1 MLTVESPLA
10 ERLHNESITLLLHR
24 IRSEFLEMPGLQLT
38 PAQAARLWG
47 LDRHTSER
55 LLDGLTRTGF
65 QLKNRAGAYLCA
77 SAA

>member
-65 QLKNRAGAYLCA
+65 LLKNRAGAYLCA